1 MIEKLL
7 LEKRQ
12 DILKL
17 AASRGMRNVRVFG
30 SVARG
35 DATEESDIDLLVDA
49 EAGRSMLDVIGLWL
63 DLQELLGR
71 KVDLVTEG
79 GMSPHLRDRILNEAR
94 PL

>member
-35 DATEESDIDLLVDA
+35 EATEESDIDLLVDA

>member
-1 MIEKLL
+1 MIDRLL
-7 LEKRQ
+7 TEKRQ
-12 DILKL
+12 EILRL

-35 DATEESDIDLLVDA
+35 EANADSDVDLLVDA

-79 GMSPHLRDRILNEAR
+79 GMSPYLRDKILNEAR